1 MDYAFRRTEGA
12 LAVVKAGSEDDVI
25 GIISERDYL
34 TKVALLGKQ
43 SRTTPVSAI
52 CTQGESNLITV
63 SYDETVD
70 ECMRKV
76 RLCVVWYGPG
86 RTVGCTLTPPPVA
99 QHQRAQV
106 LASDVRH
113 LLVKDNAGKIVSLFS
128 VKDLCKCVV
137 AKVSPSA
144 HADAPFLPR
153 VFLTPTPM
161 SPVATCFLTLAQRGR
176 GTPDQLRCRQG
187 RLFRVRMIRHPCV
200 SNNIVNT
207 SCLCARVVNVVVV
220 SLVPPVLC

>member
-76 RLCVVWYGPG
+76 RLRVVWYGPG
-86 RTVGCTLTPPPVA
+86 RTVGCTLTPPPCATPTRAGAGVRRPPLA
-99 QHQRAQV
+99 RQGQRRQDRLALLRQGPVQVRRRQGQSVRPRRCTV
-106 LASDVRH
+106 LASCFPHSRVPGVPRRH
-113 LLVKDNAGKIVSLFS
+113 LFPHASTTRSWNA
-128 VKDLCKCVV
+128 
-137 AKVSPSA
+137 
-144 HADAPFLPR
+144 
-153 VFLTPTPM
+153 
-161 SPVATCFLTLAQRGR
+161 
-176 GTPDQLRCRQG
+176 
-187 RLFRVRMIRHPCV
+187 
-200 SNNIVNT
+200 
-207 SCLCARVVNVVVV
+207 
-220 SLVPPVLC
+220 